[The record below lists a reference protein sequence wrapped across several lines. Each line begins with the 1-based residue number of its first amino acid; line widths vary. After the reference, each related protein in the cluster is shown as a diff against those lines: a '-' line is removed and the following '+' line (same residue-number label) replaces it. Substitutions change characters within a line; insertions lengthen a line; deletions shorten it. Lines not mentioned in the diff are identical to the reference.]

1 MLMRPHEVQPQPLII
16 GQILAIINA
25 SDWEKNLMEKA
36 SYDMEF
42 SREDAT
48 LFYFT
53 LFCFLMYLFKSDVII
68 FPPHHVCFKET
79 KSSCVQ

>member
-1 MLMRPHEVQPQPLII
+1 MRPHEVQPQPLII
-16 GQILAIINA
+16 GQIIAIINA

-48 LFYFT
+48 VLFHFG
-53 LFCFLMYLFKSDVII
+53 LI
-68 FPPHHVCFKET
+68 FNVFIQ
-79 KSSCVQ
+79 V